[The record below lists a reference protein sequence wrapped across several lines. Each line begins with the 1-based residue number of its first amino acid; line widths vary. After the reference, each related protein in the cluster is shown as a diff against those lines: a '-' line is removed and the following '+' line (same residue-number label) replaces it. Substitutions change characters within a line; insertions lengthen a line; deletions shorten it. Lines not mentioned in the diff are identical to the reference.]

1 MSTAK
6 SSLPILVAG
15 GGIGGL
21 AAALALS
28 RQGFA
33 VKVLEQASEIGE
45 IGAGIQLGP
54 NAFSAFDALGIGE
67 RARGRAVY
75 TERLLLMDAVDESE
89 VASVPVGEA
98 FRARF
103 RNPYAVS
110 HRADVHL
117 SLLEGVQA
125 SDRIEVLTSTH
136 VERVEQDARGVT
148 AIDRAGKRHAGA
160 ALIAC
165 DGVKSTVRQQLIGD
179 PVRVSGHVVYRA
191 VVDDRDFPADLKW
204 NAPCVWAG
212 PNCHLVHYPLRG
224 GEQWNVVVTF
234 HSRTPEEWG
243 VTDGSRE
250 EVMSYFDGIAPRPRQ
265 LLALPKSWRRWATAD
280 REPIARW
287 TFGRVTLL
295 GDAAHPMLQYL
306 AQGACMALEDA
317 VTLGEAL
324 RACEGDLEAGF
335 ASYERSRVARTARV
349 VLMTREMGRIYHAKG
364 VERLVRNE
372 LWKDRAPARY
382 YDALEWLYA
391 WRVEHLATKLRG
403 QHAQREQFYRRIDP
417 QHMAPLWT
425 RLGALVPREPGPKGV
440 AHRWRYGELR
450 PHVLEAAEHITA
462 EEAER
467 RVLILENPGL
477 RGSSQIT
484 GNLYAGL
491 QLIMPGET
499 APPHRH
505 TQSALRFI
513 VEGNG
518 AYTMVDDEKVVMQPG
533 DLVITPAW
541 RWHQHGNESAGPMVW
556 LDGLDIPL
564 AMYLGGTFREDA
576 HERAAAGENPAP
588 LPPIHFP
595 YDQTRAS
602 LEAMRHA
609 GRPDPHTGHLLRY
622 LDPAT
627 GEWAMPTIA
636 AMARLL
642 PAGFTSAPYRSSDS
656 MVFAV
661 VEGRGEIDVAGARF
675 DIGPRDLFV
684 VPGWLVYTIRADE
697 DLVLFSYSERAAQ
710 DKLGFFREERQ

>member
-1 MSTAK
+1 MAMRDSA
-6 SSLPILVAG
+6 LPILVAG

-21 AAALALS
+21 AAALALA

-33 VKVLEQASEIGE
+33 VRVLEQASELGE

-75 TERLLLMDAVDESE
+75 TERLVLMDAVDESE
-89 VASVPVGEA
+89 VASVPVGAA
-98 FRARF
+98 FRERF

-125 SDRIEVLTSTH
+125 SRGIEVLTSTH
-136 VERVEQDARGVT
+136 VDRVEQDGRGVT
-148 AIDRAGKRHAGA
+148 AIDRAGRRHVGA

-234 HSRTPEEWG
+234 HSRRAEEWG

-250 EVMSYFDGIAPRPRQ
+250 EVMSYFDGISARPRQ
-265 LLALPKSWRRWATAD
+265 LLALPRSWRRWATAD
-280 REPIARW
+280 REPIERW

-324 RACEGDLEAGF
+324 GASGGDLEAGF
-335 ASYERSRVARTARV
+335 ASYQRARVARTARV

-372 LWKDRAPARY
+372 LWKDRTPARF
-382 YDALEWLYA
+382 YDALEWLYG
-391 WRVEHLATKLRG
+391 WRVDNPPMKTSPSPQAG
-403 QHAQREQFYRRIDP
+403 REEFYRRISPD
-417 QHMAPLWT
+417 HLAPLWM
-425 RLGALVPREPGPKGV
+425 RLKGLVPREPTPRGV
-440 AHRWRYGELR
+440 AHRWCYDDVR
-450 PHVLEAAEHITA
+450 PHVMEAAVHITA
-462 EEAER
+462 QEAER
-467 RVLILENPGL
+467 RVLILENPAL
-477 RGSSQIT
+477 RGSSQVT
-484 GNLYAGL
+484 GTLFAGL

-513 VEGNG
+513 VEGDG
-518 AYTMVDDEKVVMQPG
+518 AYTTVDDEKVVMHPG
-533 DLVITPAW
+533 DLIITPAW
-541 RWHQHGNESAGPMVW
+541 RWHQHGNDSAGPMVW

-564 AMYLGGTFREDA
+564 AMYFGHTFREEA
-576 HERAAAGENPAP
+576 HERDAAETPAP
-588 LPPIHFP
+588 LPPIYFA
-595 YDQTRAS
+595 YTEARAR
-602 LEAMRHA
+602 LEAMRRA
-609 GRPDPHTGHLLRY
+609 GAPDPHLGHVLRY

-627 GEWAMPTIA
+627 GGWAMPTIA
-636 AMARLL
+636 TMARLL
-642 PAGFTSAPYRSSDS
+642 PAGFTSAPYRSTDS
-656 MVFAV
+656 AVFAV
-661 VEGRGEIDVAGARF
+661 VEGRGEIDAGVRF
-675 DIGPRDLFV
+675 KIAKRDVFV
-684 VPGWLVYTIRADE
+684 VPGWMQYTIRADE
-697 DLVLFSYSERAAQ
+697 ELVLFSYSERAAQ
-710 DKLGFFREERQ
+710 EKLGFFREQRG